1 MSRRLERRN
10 HHGNDYRHR
19 GQYCDNGQSD
29 RIYSNSFT
37 CGQFD
42 LGRVWPCYCNFG
54 VVLLSASIGF
64 QTTLGVPNVVFTL
77 YRDGQPIFNMGSSG
91 LALLAIQPITIAY
104 MDRSVPAG
112 YHAYSLGVANNSL
125 NVLLN
130 AASVTGPVTFSGTS
144 IG

>member
-1 MSRRLERRN
+1 MATIIDTGASTATTGSQTLSIPILSPA
-10 HHGNDYRHR
+10 GNLILAEF
-19 GQYCDNGQSD
+19 GLATVTS
-29 RIYSNSFT
+29 
-37 CGQFD
+37 
-42 LGRVWPCYCNFG
+42 G

-64 QTTLGVPNVVFTL
+64 QTTLGVPSVVFTL

-91 LALLAIQPITIAY
+91 LAILAIQPITIAY
-104 MDRSVPAG
+104 MDRTVPAG

-125 NVLLN
+125 NILLN